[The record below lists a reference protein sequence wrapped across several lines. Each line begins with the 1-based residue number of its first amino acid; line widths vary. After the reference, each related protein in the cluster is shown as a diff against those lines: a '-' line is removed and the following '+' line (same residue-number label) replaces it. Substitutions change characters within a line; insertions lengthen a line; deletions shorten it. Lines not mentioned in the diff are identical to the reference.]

1 MILLKVFHFE
11 RSKNR
16 IKLIDQLNYFVIVSM
31 TTFFFDY
38 TILYRNKEKLGYQ
51 NNPVQLKQDLP

>member
-31 TTFFFDY
+31 TTFLFDF
-38 TILYRNKEKLGYQ
+38 TILYRNKEKLRYQ
-51 NNPVQLKQDLP
+51 NNPVQLKLDLP